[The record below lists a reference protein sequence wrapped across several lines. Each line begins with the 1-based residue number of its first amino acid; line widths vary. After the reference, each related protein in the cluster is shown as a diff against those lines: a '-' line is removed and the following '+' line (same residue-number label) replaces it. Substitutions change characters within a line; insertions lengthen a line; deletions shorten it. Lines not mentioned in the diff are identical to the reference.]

1 MKKVRRKYD
10 MKEMTQIVNSL
21 EKQYLQGY
29 HDVCAL

>member
-10 MKEMTQIVNSL
+10 MKEMTQIVNRL

-29 HDVCAL
+29 QDVLAL